1 MLAGAEVGMI
11 RFSGYCDLTWRPC
24 LFASWVGDLIGR

>member
-11 RFSGYCDLTWRPC
+11 RFSGDLTLRPC
-24 LFASWVGDLIGR
+24 LFAPWVGDLVGR